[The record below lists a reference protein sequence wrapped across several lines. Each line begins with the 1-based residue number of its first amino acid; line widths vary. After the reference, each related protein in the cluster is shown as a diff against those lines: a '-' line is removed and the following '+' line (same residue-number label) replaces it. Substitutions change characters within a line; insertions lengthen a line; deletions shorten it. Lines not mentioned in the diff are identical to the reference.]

1 MGKEKIGLDTNILI
15 SALGWQGKPYLIFL
29 KVLNEEFELLLSE
42 EQLDEIKHTLDY
54 PKFSFTEEQKAHF
67 ISILLAVANLI
78 TLPKQLNVITEDP
91 DDNIILETAVISN
104 ASYLVSGDEHLL
116 KLQEYSGVKIL
127 TASAFL
133 DLFSS

>member
-1 MGKEKIGLDTNILI
+1 MGKEKIVLDTNILI

-67 ISILLAVANLI
+67 VSILLSVANII
-78 TLPKQLNVITEDP
+78 TIPKQLSIIIEDP
-91 DDNIILETAVISN
+91 EDNIILETAIIGK
-104 ASYLVSGDEHLL
+104 ADYLVSGDEHLL

-127 TASAFL
+127 TASIFL

>member
-1 MGKEKIGLDTNILI
+1 M
-15 SALGWQGKPYLIFL
+15 
-29 KVLNEEFELLLSE
+29 SE

-67 ISILLAVANLI
+67 VSILLSVANII
-78 TLPKQLNVITEDP
+78 TIPKQLSIIIEDP
-91 DDNIILETAVISN
+91 EDNIILETAIIGK
-104 ASYLVSGDEHLL
+104 ADYLVSGDEHLL

-127 TASAFL
+127 TASIFL